1 MNISE
6 PFIRRPVATTLLTI
20 GVLLAGLFAFL
31 KLPVAPLPQI
41 DFPVILVQA
50 QMPGGSPETMATTVA
65 APLERRLGAIADV
78 NEMTSTNALGSTRIV
93 LLFGLNRD
101 IDGAARD
108 VQAAIN
114 AARADLP
121 ASLRQN
127 PTYRK
132 FNPADTPIII
142 LGLTSETL
150 TRGQVYDSAATVVQ
164 QKLSQL
170 PGVGNVDIGGSS
182 LPAVRVELDPTALF
196 NYGIGLEGIRAALAS
211 ANANSPKGEIDAGG
225 RRYQLYANDQGRKAE
240 DYRDIIVAYRNGAA
254 VKLTDVGQ
262 VLDGVEDKRNLGI
275 VNGKAGVLLFVYKQ
289 PGANVVETIDA
300 VKAALPQLTAALP
313 GGIDIKLTGDRSA
326 TIRASLAATEETLLV
341 AVGLVILVVFGFL
354 RSGRATLIPAVAVPI
369 SIIGTFSAMYL
380 LGYSLNILSLT
391 ALIIGTGFVVDDAIV
406 VLENVQR
413 HIEEGKPRLQAA
425 LIGAREVGFTVISM
439 SLSLIAVFLPILLMG
454 GLIGRI
460 FQEFSVTLSLSILI
474 SLVLSLTTTP
484 MMCARLLRPE
494 GHGRPA
500 GRRPNILI
508 RGLEGGFSWLLD
520 AYARTLEV
528 ALAHPRLVLLSLLA
542 TVGLNVYLYVI
553 VPKGFFPEQDTGQMM
568 GGIQADQRISFQ
580 SMEAKLRQATT
591 IVGADPAVESVVGF
605 TGGRGTNS
613 ANVFIGLKP
622 IGERAPI
629 SEVMARLRPKLAQVA
644 GARLYVFPRQD
655 LQMGGRQSFAQY
667 QYTLQGD
674 TAEELFAAAPKLL
687 AALQKDPTFADVTSD
702 QQEGGLETRVVIDR
716 ATAFR
721 YGITPNKID
730 NTLYDA
736 FGQRQVSTIYN
747 PLNQYHVVME
757 IAPRYLESPETLKQ
771 IFVST
776 SGGNAPGSAT
786 TNAVAGTV
794 AAAGGVNTN
803 AATGTSS
810 PGSGAAA
817 STGATTGTGAVGS
830 ASTGVAA
837 AAAAA
842 ASTADASS
850 NAAAIASDS
859 ARNASSNAIAASK
872 GGASSS
878 APVSAA
884 KETMIPLSAF
894 ARIEPG
900 SAPVQV
906 SHQGLFVATTISFNL
921 APGKSL
927 SDATEAIDRAMSSLR
942 LPATIH
948 GEYAGAAKNYVASAS
963 RQPLLILAAI
973 LAVYAVLGIL
983 YESFVHPLTIL
994 STLPSA
1000 GVGAV
1005 LALLVTGTEFTIIAL
1020 IAVFLLIGIVKKN
1033 AIMMIDVALDAE
1045 RTRGAN
1051 PVDAIR
1057 EACLVRFR
1065 PIMMTTL
1072 AAMLGA
1078 VPLILATGEGAELR
1092 RPLGIAIVGGLIV
1105 SQILTLYTTP
1115 VVYLTLDRLRHR
1127 VLARRRRGAGPGG
1140 AAALPAGE

>member
-225 RRYQLYANDQGRKAE
+225 RRYQLYANDQGRKAA

-275 VNGKAGVLLFVYKQ
+275 VNGKDGVLLFVYKQ

-300 VKAALPQLTAALP
+300 VKKALPQLTAALP

-508 RGLEGGFSWLLD
+508 RSLEGGFSWLLD
-520 AYARTLEV
+520 AYARTLAV

-568 GGIQADQRISFQ
+568 GGVQADQRISFQ
-580 SMEAKLRQATT
+580 SMETKLRQATT

-629 SEVMARLRPKLAQVA
+629 SAVMARLRPKLAQVA

-817 STGATTGTGAVGS
+817 TGPRPARARWAAGPP
-830 ASTGVAA
+830 ASPPRRPRPP
-837 AAAAA
+837 
-842 ASTADASS
+842 
-850 NAAAIASDS
+850 
-859 ARNASSNAIAASK
+859 ARPTHRRTPPRS
-872 GGASSS
+872 
-878 APVSAA
+878 PP
-884 KETMIPLSAF
+884 IP
-894 ARIEPG
+894 
-900 SAPVQV
+900 
-906 SHQGLFVATTISFNL
+906 
-921 APGKSL
+921 
-927 SDATEAIDRAMSSLR
+927 
-942 LPATIH
+942 PATPPRTP
-948 GEYAGAAKNYVASAS
+948 S
-963 RQPLLILAAI
+963 RRAR
-973 LAVYAVLGIL
+973 
-983 YESFVHPLTIL
+983 
-994 STLPSA
+994 
-1000 GVGAV
+1000 
-1005 LALLVTGTEFTIIAL
+1005 
-1020 IAVFLLIGIVKKN
+1020 
-1033 AIMMIDVALDAE
+1033 AE
-1045 RTRGAN
+1045 
-1051 PVDAIR
+1051 P
-1057 EACLVRFR
+1057 
-1065 PIMMTTL
+1065 
-1072 AAMLGA
+1072 
-1078 VPLILATGEGAELR
+1078 R
-1092 RPLGIAIVGGLIV
+1092 R
-1105 SQILTLYTTP
+1105 
-1115 VVYLTLDRLRHR
+1115 
-1127 VLARRRRGAGPGG
+1127 ARRSLPPRRSWSRSRPSRGSS
-1140 AAALPAGE
+1140 PATPPCR